1 MAEIYILV
9 KTILVAVIGIYCIL
23 ILMKVYSFVKIK
35 EQCAVA
41 ICKLESREKL
51 QKLIDKAEANGKLMT
66 LDEIDDYIDKIS

>member
-1 MAEIYILV
+1 MAEIYMLAKTVLV
-9 KTILVAVIGIYCIL
+9 SVIVIYCTL

-35 EQCAVA
+35 ERYAVA

-51 QKLIDKAEANGKLMT
+51 QKLIDKAESNGKLMS